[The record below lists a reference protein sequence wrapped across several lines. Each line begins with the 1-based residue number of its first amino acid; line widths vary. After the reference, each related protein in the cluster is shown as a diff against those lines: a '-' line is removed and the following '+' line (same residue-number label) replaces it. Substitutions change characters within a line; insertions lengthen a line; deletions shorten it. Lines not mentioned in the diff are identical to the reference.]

1 MKPAGAEKGA
11 AARPVSRRKRLLG
24 WLGVAATVLLSGFWA
39 YWGAFENFHEGWYA
53 ETLLENLLIFLLQY
67 MSIALAFTLL
77 GIIAVRF
84 KRLGLALHLLA
95 GAGCVWFFRGAAF
108 NVLGLT
114 IVLPFAVLGLLHYF
128 GEPTPR
134 KWAYRL
140 IVLVPLI
147 LAAAI
152 TIPEGIKV
160 SKRIDDGDPGLRLV
174 QGNGVVLVWAPR
186 GPGWPDRGVSWEEA
200 RRICRFLS
208 EDGTAVMEEEQ
219 NIWRL
224 PTAEEAVR
232 SLMLHGENAG
242 GTWDAET
249 ETAEYDRTPDKE
261 SPLWDTHSKV
271 IYYWTADTVP
281 KNEKQAYIIVYN
293 GGVYARTKTN
303 SQAYL
308 SFRAVKEA
316 D

>member
-1 MKPAGAEKGA
+1 LKPAGAEKDA
-11 AARPVSRRKRLLG
+11 AARPVSRRKSLLG
-24 WLGVAATVLLSGFWA
+24 WLGVAVTVLLSGFWA
-39 YWGAFENFHEGWYA
+39 YWGAFENYHEGWYA
-53 ETLLENLLIFLLQY
+53 ETLLENLLMFLLQY
-67 MSIALAFTLL
+67 MSIALAFTVL

-140 IVLVPLI
+140 IVLIPLI
-147 LAAAI
+147 LATAI
-152 TIPEGIKV
+152 TIPEGVKV
-160 SKRIDDGDPGLRLV
+160 SKRIDDGDPGIRLV
-174 QGNGVVLVWAPR
+174 RGNGVMLAWAPR

-200 RRICRFLS
+200 QRICRFLS
-208 EDGTAVMEEEQ
+208 EDGTAVMGEEQ

-242 GTWDAET
+242 GAWDAET

-316 D
+316 N

>member
-1 MKPAGAEKGA
+1 LKPTGAEERA
-11 AARPVSRRKRLLG
+11 AARPLRRRKQLLG
-24 WLGVAATVLLSGFWA
+24 
-39 YWGAFENFHEGWYA
+39 FHEGWYA
-53 ETLLENLLIFLLQY
+53 ETLLENLLMFLLQY
-67 MSIALAFTLL
+67 MSIAIAFTVL
-77 GIIAVRF
+77 GVMAVRF

-114 IVLPFAVLGLLHYF
+114 LVLPFAVLGLLHYF

-160 SKRIDDGDPGLRLV
+160 SKRVDDGDPGLRLV
-174 QGNGVVLVWAPR
+174 RGNGVTLAWASR

-200 RRICRFLS
+200 QRICRFLS
-208 EDGTAVMEEEQ
+208 EDGTALMEEEQ

-224 PTAEEAVR
+224 PTVEEAIR
-232 SLMLHGENAG
+232 SMMLHGENAG
-242 GTWDAET
+242 GTWDAKT

-316 D
+316 E